1 MTDIVGAIK
10 TAVEQWNTDV
20 KCGYCWEFTAP
31 MRESDLNEYQKKSD
45 DCCVLVA
52 VTDYRWECLTPVNRS
67 TGLPLLA
74 TEIFNFNLHVLI
86 QDRIDINVYNE
97 ISGYPE
103 AQSKWDTILKPL
115 ADCVVCNP
123 IDFCSVLGYPLEV
136 SRWSANSRID
146 WLDNNYTG
154 WTINVQLRK
163 NNND

>member
-1 MTDIVGAIK
+1 MTDIIGAIQ
-10 TAVEQWNTDV
+10 TAVNTWNDEN

-45 DCCVLVA
+45 DCCILVA
-52 VTDYRWECLTPVNRS
+52 VTGFRWECDVPVNRD
-67 TGLPLLA
+67 TGLKLLGA
-74 TEIFNFNLHVLI
+74 EVFNFNLHVLS

-97 ISGYPE
+97 IDGHPIN
-103 AQSKWDTILKPL
+103 QSKWETILKPL
-115 ADCVVCNP
+115 ADCVGCNP
-123 IDFCSVLGYPLEV
+123 IDFCSILGYDLEV